1 MISLRW
7 QRHNHIAA
15 LSPSVAVGY
24 IQGLGYP
31 KSRQL
36 FSFLP
41 FSSSCYLTPF
51 QYHRAPSYDGLISAS
66 HEDWLLCPQDEGI
79 TKAAVI
85 RSSWVFQPTS
95 VYTTVQVKPL
105 RGAAP
110 EAGTHHPKQLD
121 VTRTSESCQLH
132 FGLCF
137 TCQPNCCCW
146 DNCN

>member
-66 HEDWLLCPQDEGI
+66 HEDWLPSGWRYYQGCHDPVFMSIPTNFSAHHSPGEGSQRCCSWGRNPSSQ
-79 TKAAVI
+79 TAGGNPYLWKLSVAF
-85 RSSWVFQPTS
+85 RSLFHLSA
-95 VYTTVQVKPL
+95 KL
-105 RGAAP
+105 LLLG
-110 EAGTHHPKQLD
+110 
-121 VTRTSESCQLH
+121 
-132 FGLCF
+132 
-137 TCQPNCCCW
+137 
-146 DNCN
+146 